1 MTDKENEELQVITTI
16 DEEGNEVNLRLLDI
30 VIVDDQEY
38 ALLADNNEIQDPG
51 GEEEYEVVLMRL
63 KKEGEEYIFE
73 TIDDDDEFDL
83 VSQAILDEAEGE
95 EETTEE
101 E

>member
-1 MTDKENEELQVITTI
+1 MADKENEELQVITTI

-38 ALLADNNEIQDPG
+38 ALLADNNEIQDLG

-83 VSQAILDEAEGE
+83 VSQAILDDAEGE
-95 EETTEE
+95 EEE
-101 E
+101 